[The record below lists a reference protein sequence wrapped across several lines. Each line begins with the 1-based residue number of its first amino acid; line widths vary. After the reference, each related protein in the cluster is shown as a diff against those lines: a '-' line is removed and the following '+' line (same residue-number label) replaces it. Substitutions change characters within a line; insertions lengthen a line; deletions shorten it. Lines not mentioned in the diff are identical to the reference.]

1 MLRIAVIAL
10 LASTTVASAQFF
22 ERRQP
27 TVIFGPN
34 GNITTVTP
42 TFGGAVATDTQGNMA
57 VRQGNMITIMP
68 QMPRVPMLPTLTPRT
83 DSNFD

>member
-1 MLRIAVIAL
+1 MFRIAAVAL
-10 LASTTVASAQFF
+10 LISAGAAQAQFF

-34 GNITTVTP
+34 GNITTVQP

-57 VRQGNMITIMP
+57 VRQGNMITVTP
-68 QMPRVPMLPTLTPRT
+68 QFRRQPMLPTYTPRT
-83 DSNFD
+83 DMNFD